1 MRARSGDRF
10 FFRDSSV
17 VPPRGLQLCGYCF
30 AGYDRGATH
39 AISAEKLEAR
49 CRVRESLSG
58 AMDLRLFVV
67 AVNRRVS

>member
-1 MRARSGDRF
+1 MRARSGDGLF
-10 FFRDSSV
+10 LSESSA

-30 AGYDRGATH
+30 TGYDRGATH
-39 AISAEKLEAR
+39 AISAEQWEAR